1 MTKKLIFSLASLLLV
16 TFVADSWGQGSERG
30 GRRREGRGDFD
41 AGEFMARLDLN
52 KNGTLEGAEL
62 SERTKGFLQRLDI
75 EVGDTVVIADVIKKM
90 EEKRSGRDSS
100 STASSAPP
108 SNPVPAASN
117 PIMNAPSASASPGYV
132 RKVPGFDAP
141 LPQAAAAP
149 KFGASATTSKIYSQY
164 SDSVREQVENA
175 LRRYDKNGDGILD
188 AEEIK
193 AGRWGSPTSEES
205 DTNRDGSLSR
215 DELANRYFQ
224 REQAAIVATSPVVPA
239 NTGRASGGGRE
250 PDRQAPAA
258 QNQTANAGSPT
269 APVAAVSNAGRSG
282 TGTSYRDY
290 ASGLVQKYDENK
302 DGQLDKDEMKKMR
315 RAPPNSD
322 RNNDGLVTL
331 SELSEAFEEQDKNP
345 KSTSTAAPA
354 SGEKAGSEKAG
365 TEKASGNSRTD
376 RNSSGSSSRER
387 SPSTENFS
395 VGAFDKNNDG
405 QVQMWEFAEDWTEE
419 NLEKFRKLDK
429 NNDGIISAAE
439 AKK

>member
-1 MTKKLIFSLASLLLV
+1 MTKKLIFSLTSLLLV
-16 TFVADSWGQGSERG
+16 TFVADSLGQGPDRG
-30 GRRREGRGDFD
+30 GRRREGRGEFD

-108 SNPVPAASN
+108 STPAPTASN
-117 PIMNAPSASASPGYV
+117 PSMSVPSASASPGYV

-141 LPQAAAAP
+141 LPQAAATP

-193 AGRWGSPTSEES
+193 AGRWGSPTAEES

-224 REQAAIVATSPVVPA
+224 REQAAMVVTSPVAPA
-239 NTGRASGGGRE
+239 NTGRASAGGRE

-258 QNQTANAGSPT
+258 QNQAANSGSPT
-269 APVAAVSNAGRSG
+269 ATAAAPVSNAGRAG

-290 ASGLVQKYDENK
+290 ASGLVEKYDANK
-302 DGQLDKDEMKKMR
+302 DGQLDKDEMKKIR
-315 RAPPNSD
+315 RAPPNAD

-331 SELSEAFEEQDKNP
+331 GELSEAFEEQDKNP
-345 KSTSTAAPA
+345 KSTSPAAPA
-354 SGEKAGSEKAG
+354 AGEKAGGDKATG
-365 TEKASGNSRTD
+365 SARIERSR
-376 RNSSGSSSRER
+376 SGSSSRER

-429 NNDGIISAAE
+429 NNDGIISVAE

>member
-62 SERTKGFLQRLDI
+62 SDRTKGFLQRLDI

-100 STASSAPP
+100 SAASSAPP
-108 SNPVPAASN
+108 STPAPTASN
-117 PIMNAPSASASPGYV
+117 PSMSVPSASASPGYV

-141 LPQAAAAP
+141 VPQVAATQ

-224 REQAAIVATSPVVPA
+224 REQAAIVATSPVAPA
-239 NTGRASGGGRE
+239 NTGRGNGGARE
-250 PDRQAPAA
+250 PGSQTPAT
-258 QNQTANAGSPT
+258 QNQPASSGPPT
-269 APVAAVSNAGRSG
+269 ATAAAPVSNAGRSG

-290 ASGLVQKYDENK
+290 ASGLVEKYDANK

-315 RAPPNSD
+315 RAPPNAD

-331 SELSEAFEEQDKNP
+331 GELSEAFEEQDKNP
-345 KSTSTAAPA
+345 KSTSPAAPA
-354 SGEKAGSEKAG
+354 AEDKAGAG
-365 TEKASGNSRTD
+365 MATGSARIERSR
-376 RNSSGSSSRER
+376 SGSSNRER

-429 NNDGIISAAE
+429 NNDGIISATE